1 MARISKQLSDEE
13 IKEVRVN
20 PPYLMNTFQAAAF
33 VSKSVKVM
41 REWMQDNDFPV
52 LRGNSPNSEKSVL
65 RDELIAWMS
74 ANGRSFR

>member
-41 REWMQDNDFPV
+41 REWMQDKEFPV
-52 LRGNSPNSEKSVL
+52 K
-65 RDELIAWMS
+65 
-74 ANGRSFR
+74 

>member
-1 MARISKQLSDEE
+1 MARISKKLSDEE

-41 REWMQDNDFPV
+41 REWMQDKEFPV
-52 LRGNSPNSEKSVL
+52 KRGNTPNSEKYVL
-65 RDELIAWMS
+65 RDDLLEWLD

>member
-1 MARISKQLSDEE
+1 MARISKQLSEE
-13 IKEVRVN
+13 QIASVRSN
-20 PPYLMNTFQAAAF
+20 PPYLMNTFEAGAF
-33 VSKSVKVM
+33 VGKSVKVI
-41 REWMQDNDFPV
+41 REWMQDKDFPV

>member
-41 REWMQDNDFPV
+41 REWMQDKEFPV
-52 LRGNSPNSEKSVL
+52 KRGNTPNSEKYVL
-65 RDELIAWMS
+65 RDDLLEWLD

>member
-13 IKEVRVN
+13 KKEVRIN
-20 PPYLMNTFQAAAF
+20 PPHLMNTFQAAAY

-41 REWMQDNDFPV
+41 REWMQDKDFPV
-52 LRGNSPNSEKSVL
+52 LRGNTPNSEKYVL
-65 RDELIAWMS
+65 RDDLLEWLG

>member
-13 IKEVRVN
+13 KKEVRVN

-41 REWMQDNDFPV
+41 REWMQDKEFPV
-52 LRGNSPNSEKSVL
+52 KRGNTPNSEKNVL
-65 RDELIAWMS
+65 RDDLLEWLD

>member
-13 IKEVRVN
+13 KKEVRIN
-20 PPYLMNTFQAAAF
+20 PPHLMNTFQAAAY

-41 REWMQDNDFPV
+41 REWMQDKDFPV
-52 LRGNSPNSEKSVL
+52 LRGNTPNSEKYVL
-65 RDELIAWMS
+65 RDDLLEWLD

>member
-13 IKEVRVN
+13 KKEVRMN
-20 PPYLMNTFQAAAF
+20 PPHMMNTFQAAAY

-41 REWMQDNDFPV
+41 REWMQDKEFPV
-52 LRGNSPNSEKSVL
+52 KRGNTPNSEKYVL
-65 RDELIAWMS
+65 RDDLLEWLD